1 MNLELK
7 IENKDWKF
15 KRHPH
20 DCDSNGIQYIFE
32 FKNGYG
38 ASVIKMRFSYGYA
51 YDLWELAVLKNGK
64 IHYDNTVAN
73 GDVRG
78 GLTDEEVNSCLR
90 EIESFKEE

>member
-20 DCDSNGIQYIFE
+20 DCDSNGIQYIFK

-38 ASVIKMRFSYGYA
+38 ASVIKMRFSY
-51 YDLWELAVLKNGK
+51 
-64 IHYDNTVAN
+64 
-73 GDVRG
+73 
-78 GLTDEEVNSCLR
+78 
-90 EIESFKEE
+90 